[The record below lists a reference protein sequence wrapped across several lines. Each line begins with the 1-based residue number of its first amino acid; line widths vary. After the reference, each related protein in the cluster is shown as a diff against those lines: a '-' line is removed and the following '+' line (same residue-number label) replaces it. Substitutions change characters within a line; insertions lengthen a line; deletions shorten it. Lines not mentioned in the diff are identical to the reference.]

1 MPLLGSLIK
10 SAYTLRNRPV
20 ELKQKRISLEKA
32 QEKQLL
38 KLLRKAQFTAFGE
51 YYDFSRILNSKDVI
65 SAFRNTVPVNNYSS
79 MYKKWWYRALNGE
92 PYVTWP
98 GKVNYFALSS
108 GTSESSSKYIPVTE
122 DMLRGIKRASIRQIV
137 RMVRYDFP
145 LDFYEKGMLMI
156 GGSTHLQYN
165 GTYYE
170 GDLSGIT
177 AAGIP
182 FWFQHFYKPG
192 KKISRTTDWN
202 TKLEEIV
209 RKAPHWDIGV
219 VVGVPAWV
227 QILLE
232 KIIETYHLNNIH
244 DIWPNLGVYVHSG
257 VAIQPYMKSFEK
269 LLGKEIIFQ
278 ESYLASEGYV
288 AFQNRRNT
296 IGMDMIVD
304 NGIFF
309 EFIPFNDD
317 NFDAEGELK
326 ENPQTFTLSETEENK
341 DYALLLSTN
350 AGAWRYLI
358 GDTVKII
365 DKRFAEIMITGRT
378 KHFLSICGEHL
389 SQENMNR
396 AIELLQNDLGVEIN
410 EFTVYAFR
418 HQGRFAHMWYLGTDN
433 DVNPEEAAHII
444 DMHLKNLNDDYRV
457 ERLEAIGHVFT
468 RIISP
473 KVFLQYMEM
482 KGKTGSANK
491 FPRVLKNERIDEW
504 ETFLKVQ
511 LDEKK

>member
-20 ELKQKRISLEKA
+20 ELKQKRLSLEKA

-38 KLLRKAQFTAFGE
+38 RLLRTAQFTAFGE
-51 YYDFSRILNSKDVI
+51 KYDFTEILNSDDVVA
-65 SAFRNTVPVNNYSS
+65 AFREKVPVHNYSS
-79 MYKKWWYRALNGE
+79 MYKQWWYRLLNGE

-98 GKVNYFALSS
+98 GKVDYFALSS
-108 GTSESSSKYIPVTE
+108 GTSESSSKYIPVTP
-122 DMLRGIKRASIRQIV
+122 DMLRSIKRASIRQIV

-209 RKAPHWDIGV
+209 RKAPDWDIGV
-219 VVGVPAWV
+219 IVGVPAWV

-232 KIIETYHLNNIH
+232 KIIETYNLNNIH

-257 VAIQPYMKSFEK
+257 VAIQPYLKSFEQ
-269 LLGKEIIFQ
+269 LFGKQIMFN

-288 AFQNRRNT
+288 AFQNRKNT
-296 IGMDMIVD
+296 TGMDMIMD

-309 EFIPFNDD
+309 EFVPFNDE
-317 NFDAEGELK
+317 NFDNEGNLR
-326 ENPQTFTLSETEENK
+326 ENPQTLTFSEAEENVN
-341 DYALLLSTN
+341 YALLMSTN

-365 DKRFAEIMITGRT
+365 DKRHAEIQITGRT

-396 AIELLQNDLGVEIN
+396 AVELLQNDLGIRIN
-410 EFTVYAFR
+410 EFTVYAYR
-418 HQGRFAHMWYLGTDN
+418 YKGRFAHMWYLGTD
-433 DVNPEEAAHII
+433 DELDPKKAARII
-444 DMHLKNLNDDYRV
+444 DGHLKNLNDDYRV
-457 ERLEAIGHVFT
+457 ERLEAVSNVFA
-468 RIISP
+468 RVLSP
-473 KVFLQYMEM
+473 KVFLNYMEM

-504 ETFLKVQ
+504 EDFLKTQ
-511 LDEKK
+511 NI